1 MWPEIEQ
8 NWKKSKPH
16 GLENTV
22 GYLTKNYCR
31 EKRTK
36 RGRLKYVVQGGPDY
50 MGESGREL
58 VVVLK
63 IAENIK
69 DWSRYG
75 SFDWYFQ

>member
-1 MWPEIEQ
+1 MRKNRKE
-8 NWKKSKPH
+8 SKPY

-22 GYLTKNYCR
+22 GYLTKLSPGR
-31 EKRTK
+31 GAK
-36 RGRLKYVVQGGPDY
+36 RGWPKYIIPGEPDY

-75 SFDWYFQ
+75 SFV